1 MGYLYIMGTVMFTVY
16 GQLILKW
23 RIERYGS
30 LPDPFGGKLFFLLKL
45 LFDPFILSG
54 FLRIEIAHSQRTHR
68 HVEPDCG
75 NGGAFT

>member
-30 LPDPFGGKLFFLLKL
+30 LPDPFGGKLFFCLNSCLIL
-45 LFDPFILSG
+45 LFF
-54 FLRIEIAHSQRTHR
+54 
-68 HVEPDCG
+68 PD
-75 NGGAFT
+75 F